1 MLAILRGDESR
12 VLVAS
17 KEIAPIMKQAIVAVE
32 DKRFY
37 EHNGVDVRGI
47 VRALWQDIR
56 SQSVVE
62 GGSTI
67 TQQYVKNAYSR
78 NEQTIGRK
86 VREAAL
92 AWQLTQRWSKDRIL
106 TAYLNTIYFGNGAY
120 GILQAARTYFGGKSA
135 AELTLPEAALLAGI
149 PASPSLVRPRA
160 APRRRPRAA
169 RASCSTSSP
178 TRAGSRAAEQRQAD
192 ATPLPKPEDV
202 RLPGTRGPAPYF
214 VNYVTDQ
221 LVAQYGAER
230 VFGGGLEVTTTIDL
244 DLQEK
249 AREAIQK
256 VLQES
261 NGPAAALVAINP
273 RTGGVKAMFG
283 GTNFRR
289 SQFNLATQAERQPG
303 SSFKPIVLAS
313 AFRQGIAPA
322 TRITSKPIEIDA
334 GDRIWK
340 VSNYEGT
347 YLGEVD
353 LARAMVSSDNSVYAQ
368 LTKIVGP
375 KAIVETAQQ
384 LGIRSELPAYFSI
397 GLGSVAVNPLD
408 MTRAYATIANDGQ
421 RIDGSIMGDRPR
433 VVRSVKLRR
442 TGEVR
447 QNEPVREPVLSK
459 SQAETITSI
468 LEQVVEQ
475 GTGRRADLGVRTAAG
490 KTGTTDDYGDA
501 WFVGY
506 TPELA
511 VAVWVGYP
519 NELRP
524 METEFNGEPVAGGT
538 LPALIWK
545 AFMTKALADEPPRS
559 FNPAPYLPSYG
570 LRVVFRDGRWR
581 RDNGYCPNDPR
592 RSRTSPD
599 SPPSPTA
606 SCYANEVSVPT
617 LVGRSVESAR
627 VALESVPLTPDVIYV
642 PAKPRTRPG
651 RGHPAAAARRRL
663 PLRQRHRAALRLRR
677 RRTDSSRTSSARA
690 SPTRRSGA
698 ASSASSCASA
708 TARAR
713 PARSSSR
720 ASRRGSR
727 CGPAC
732 RSRCSSG
739 AARPASVPPRRSAT
753 ARSTAATDPDP
764 RRLRSTASRRRCG
777 RSELERRLARSAPLC
792 SPVSP
797 SACVSRPGPGAQEA
811 RVVEPSAR
819 RHHVDAV
826 RRLERPQQHRRA
838 AAPLLADDVRA
849 PVDPVRAIDVEAARV
864 AEHDRGSRGVRPGT
878 SGSPRRP
885 AAYASTST
893 IRPPTP
899 STSSVQPTSAGAASC
914 TLPATSSANVT
925 RLRRAAG
932 AG

>member
-1 MLAILRGDESR
+1 MLFALAAASFSYGMITAIRSELDALDPSKARGDVDTVVYSAPNRFGERRVLAILRGDESR
-12 VLVAS
+12 VLVPS
-17 KEIAPIMKQAIVAVE
+17 KDIAPIMKQAIVAVE

-47 VRALWQDIR
+47 VRALWQDVR

-120 GILQAARTYFGGKSA
+120 GVLQAARTYFHGKSA
-135 AELTLPEAALLAGI
+135 SELTLPEAALLAGI
-149 PASPSLVRPRA
+149 PASPSLYDPVQHPV
-160 APRRRPRAA
+160 AA
-169 RASCSTSSP
+169 RERRSYVLDQLFDQGRIT
-178 TRAGSRAAEQRQAD
+178 AAERRKAD
-192 ATPLPKPEDV
+192 AAPLPKPEDV

-221 LVAQYGAER
+221 LVAEYGAER

-256 VLQES
+256 VLTRS

-313 AFRQGIAPA
+313 AFRKGIAPS

-334 GDRIWK
+334 GDRVWK
-340 VSNYEGT
+340 VSNYEGS
-347 YLGEVD
+347 YLGDVD
-353 LARAMVSSDNSVYAQ
+353 LSRAMISSDNSVYAQ

-375 KAIVETAQQ
+375 RSIVETAKQ
-384 LGIRSELPAYFSI
+384 LGIRSKLPAYFSI
-397 GLGSVAVNPLD
+397 GLGAVAVNPLD

-421 RIDGSIMGDRPR
+421 RVDGSIMGDRPR
-433 VVRSVKLRR
+433 VVRTVKLRR

-447 QNEPVREPVLSK
+447 QNEPVRKPILTK
-459 SQAETITSI
+459 SQAETITAI

-475 GTGRRADLGVRTAAG
+475 GTGKRADLGVRTAAG

-524 METEFNGEPVAGGT
+524 MESEFNGEPVAGGT

-559 FNPAPYLPSYG
+559 FNPAPYLPATS

-581 RDNGYCPNDPR
+581 RDNGYCPNTRVITYFAD
-592 RSRTSPD
+592 
-599 SPPSPTA
+599 TA
-606 SCYANEVSVPT
+606 PETTARCYANEVSVPT
-617 LVGRSVESAR
+617 LVGRSIDSAR
-627 VALESVPLTPDVIYV
+627 VALASVPLTPDVIYV
-642 PAKPRTRPG
+642 PAEPKTRPG
-651 RGHPAAAARRRL
+651 EVVRQLPHGGGFLSANGTVRIFVTAAPDGLVPNLVGSSLPAARERSRK
-663 PLRQRHRAALRLRR
+663 LRLKLRVR
-677 RRTDSSRTSSARA
+677 YGDG
-690 SPTRRSGA
+690 PSGTVLKQ
-698 ASSASSCASA
+698 S
-708 TARAR
+708 
-713 PARSSSR
+713 
-720 ASRRGSR
+720 
-727 CGPAC
+727 
-732 RSRCSSG
+732 
-739 AARPASVPPRRSAT
+739 
-753 ARSTAATDPDP
+753 
-764 RRLRSTASRRRCG
+764 
-777 RSELERRLARSAPLC
+777 
-792 SPVSP
+792 
-797 SACVSRPGPGAQEA
+797 
-811 RVVEPSAR
+811 
-819 RHHVDAV
+819 
-826 RRLERPQQHRRA
+826 
-838 AAPLLADDVRA
+838 
-849 PVDPVRAIDVEAARV
+849 VEAGIA
-864 AEHDRGSRGVRPGT
+864 VRPGLPIT
-878 SGSPRRP
+878 LLVGRG
-885 AAYASTST
+885 STS
-893 IRPPTP
+893 
-899 STSSVQPTSAGAASC
+899 
-914 TLPATSSANVT
+914 
-925 RLRRAAG
+925 
-932 AG
+932 